1 MTLFRNTSPER
12 VLAILGQGALDDYT
26 RIFEAIRAEYHTDVG
41 SSVAQI
47 IQDWREFR
55 KAGKFLKEANELI
68 ALLNEDIDLGL
79 IHLLLADGVSLESA
93 VAMKYSGPERLA
105 KRLDSCGFA
114 GIRIPAE
121 LSDEELHKALEHVYR
136 KLLLPVYVIDE
147 DRALGRVSELRRTN
161 PQMHALVK
169 QITHYNL
176 KNLLGQSSAEVVKIA
191 PLLAD
196 LMGMDDRGQID
207 FATWAGDQEAFH
219 NAAETLFLVNLDVTS
234 KKVTKADEQR
244 HFSHVKDFGRAL
256 SALPAQVFV
265 LKGED
270 PKLIMEILVD
280 KLSYLYTH
288 RHGAQPYVLDLAVC
302 HAKMAFL
309 PFPRLWPTLGIRAED
324 FLGLE
329 IGTIPEHDLPLENNM
344 NNAWIGLGHVTPMA
358 KVARILASE
367 GIDLGH
373 QDYALRIGYA
383 AGYNVDAKAL
393 PAGKV
398 DKMIEL
404 GQADLGLIPN
414 VFTAVG
420 AMRSN
425 NRAFETI
432 FNTGLTL
439 CTRENA
445 IRLLVKVLH
454 DNKTELINTY
464 SGEHISSKPYIMRLV
479 RQHNEPLFTEVFDA
493 VLALKK
499 PKPSII
505 NEMLK
510 FGNPSLQMMEKLP
523 ESKLAYALENSLG
536 L

>member
-12 VLAILGQGALDDYT
+12 VLAILGQEALDDYT

-41 SSVAQI
+41 SSAAQI
-47 IQDWREFR
+47 IQDWRKFR
-55 KAGKFLKEANELI
+55 KPGKYLKEGYELM
-68 ALLNEDIDLGL
+68 ALLNTDIDLGL
-79 IHLLLADGVSLESA
+79 IHLLQADGVSLENA
-93 VAMKYSGPERLA
+93 VPSKYSGPEKLM
-105 KRLDSCGFA
+105 KRLDRSGFA

-136 KLLLPVYVIDE
+136 KLLLPLYLIDE
-147 DRALGRVSELRRTN
+147 DRALGRVNELRRTN

-169 QITHYNL
+169 QITNYNL
-176 KNLLGQSSAEVVKIA
+176 RNLIGQSSAEVVKNA

-207 FATWAGDQEAFH
+207 FATWAGDQQAFH
-219 NAAETLFLVNLDVTS
+219 NAAENLFLVNLNVTT
-234 KKVTKADEQR
+234 KKVTRADEMR
-244 HFSHVKDFGRAL
+244 HFSHVKDFGQAL

-270 PKLIMEILVD
+270 PKLIMETLVD

-288 RHGAQPYVLDLAVC
+288 RHGAQPYVLDLAEC

-309 PFPRLWPTLGIRAED
+309 PFPRLWPTLGIHPVD
-324 FLGLE
+324 FLGVE
-329 IGTIPEHDLPLENNM
+329 IGSIPEHDLPLDSDVND
-344 NNAWIGLGHVTPMA
+344 AWIGLRYVAPMA
-358 KVARILASE
+358 KVTRILASE

-373 QDYALRIGYA
+373 HQYALRIGYA
-383 AGYNVDAKAL
+383 TEYDVDVKAL
-393 PAGKV
+393 PVGKV

-404 GQADLGLIPN
+404 GQANFGLIPN
-414 VFTAVG
+414 IFTAVDARRDNG
-420 AMRSN
+420 
-425 NRAFETI
+425 AFEAQ
-432 FNTGLTL
+432 FNTGLAL
-439 CTRENA
+439 CTRKNA
-445 IRLLVKVLH
+445 VRLLVKVLH
-454 DNKTELINTY
+454 DNKTDLIKTY
-464 SGEHISSKPYIMRLV
+464 SGEYISSKPDIMRLV

-493 VLALKK
+493 MLALKK